1 MPDDLELMRLHV
13 DALFTHDARGRMLRV
28 NEFGGRTIAPRVFL
42 GRTRKGHVLRVRADV
57 PDDVAEELRGIAR
70 GEPIGDDL
78 PQRPHCGARL
88 RATLAR
94 LEAARQVWV
103 GPAYCIDVAALP
115 PVVGT
120 VRVESDG
127 SPLTAMFPEWRGEV
141 KYRQPF
147 IVAFDGEAAAAICCS
162 VRITPAAHE
171 AGVETLLT
179 TRRRGFATRAVVGWA
194 DAVAALGAL
203 PMYSTSW
210 DNAASQGVARRL
222 GMRYYGA
229 DFHVT

>member
-13 DALFTHDARGRMLRV
+13 EALFTHDARGRMLRV

-42 GRTRKGHVLRVRADV
+42 GRTRKGHLLRIRADV
-57 PDDVAEELRGIAR
+57 PDDVVEELRAIAR
-70 GEPIGDDL
+70 DEPIGDEMS
-78 PQRPHCGARL
+78 QRPHCGALL

-94 LEAARQVWV
+94 LEPVRQVWV

-115 PVVGT
+115 PATGAA
-120 VRVESDG
+120 RVDSDG
-127 SPLTAMFPEWRGEV
+127 SPLMAVFPEWRGEV

-147 IVAFDGEAAAAICCS
+147 VVAFDGEAAAAICCS

-171 AGVETLLT
+171 AGVETLLGM
-179 TRRRGFATRAVVGWA
+179 RRRGLAKRAVVGWA
-194 DAVAALGAL
+194 NAVAALGAL